1 MISRDSRPR
10 GKYLNPN
17 GAMFTGVFFPLFSK
31 EKGVSMDIFLL
42 YLKKLF
48 DTVSSN
54 RLISEVGKHGIEQDK
69 KQSRL

>member
-1 MISRDSRPR
+1 
-10 GKYLNPN
+10 
-17 GAMFTGVFFPLFSK
+17 MFTGVFFPLFSK